1 MRPLTHLGDMR
12 RAASSP
18 RAAIE
23 TWRQALDIL
32 EALRHPDADQVRD
45 KLGRADELVSSA
57 SWR

>member
-18 RAAIE
+18 HAAIE

-57 SWR
+57 SGR